1 MFSYQ
6 ESGGKEM
13 TTFSELWREKKE
25 YDARC
30 DAQKDKKDGKDGELP
45 TLLYQAGKTVIR
57 EGGDG
62 RKN

>member
-1 MFSYQ
+1 
-6 ESGGKEM
+6 M

-30 DAQKDKKDGKDGELP
+30 DAQEDKKDGKDGELP